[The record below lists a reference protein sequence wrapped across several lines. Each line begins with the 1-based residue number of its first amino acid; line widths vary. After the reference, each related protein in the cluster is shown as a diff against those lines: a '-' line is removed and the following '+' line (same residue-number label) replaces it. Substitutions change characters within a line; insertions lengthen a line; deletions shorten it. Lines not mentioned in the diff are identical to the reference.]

1 MSNDLKTLKDL
12 NQEAKER
19 CIESESDKSH
29 MQEESLN
36 RPWSPDVIAY
46 KIKYVFI
53 RCPELSI
60 KLIKVVY
67 TQTIGSDAFHWCN
80 FHSY

>member
-1 MSNDLKTLKDL
+1 MKKDVETLKNL

-46 KIKYVFI
+46 TTRKGVLKSDIHDRLHKQMYKLPC
-53 RCPELSI
+53 RC
-60 KLIKVVY
+60 
-67 TQTIGSDAFHWCN
+67 IGSSAHVV
-80 FHSY
+80 

>member
-1 MSNDLKTLKDL
+1 MLGKGLISGKKTTPIFLKLKKYGGDSDRMSKDLKTLKDL

-46 KIKYVFI
+46 EVK
-53 RCPELSI
+53 
-60 KLIKVVY
+60 
-67 TQTIGSDAFHWCN
+67 
-80 FHSY
+80 